1 MTTSAAETRVRYR
14 RRFLGG
20 AAGNVRLTALA
31 GALLLVLVAIEGT
44 TIPFLGALLSVHIFV
59 GLLLLGPVALKL
71 ASTGYRFARYYARAD
86 EYVALGPPA
95 MLMRVLVAPVLVL
108 STLTLFGSGV
118 ALVASPHRGA
128 VLGLHKASFVVWLG
142 AAGLHV
148 LGHLLALPGLWRMR
162 VPGVAL
168 RIALAAASLAAGAVL
183 ATATL
188 PGADRLQ
195 DHASAHVGFDDR

>member
-1 MTTSAAETRVRYR
+1 MRYR

-31 GALLLVLVAIEGT
+31 GAVLLVLLAVEGA
-44 TIPFLGALLSVHIFV
+44 TIPFLGGLLSVHIFV

-86 EYVALGPPA
+86 DYVAIGPPA
-95 MLMRVLVAPVLVL
+95 LLMRVLVAPVLVL

-142 AAGLHV
+142 AFGLHV
-148 LGHLLALPGLWRMR
+148 LAYGLR
-162 VPGVAL
+162 AL
-168 RIALAAASLAAGAVL
+168 RRLVAAAPRGELVRLAVVLAAVAAGVLVAVEAYPLAAPWLHHAV
-183 ATATL
+183 
-188 PGADRLQ
+188 GGGDN
-195 DHASAHVGFDDR
+195 